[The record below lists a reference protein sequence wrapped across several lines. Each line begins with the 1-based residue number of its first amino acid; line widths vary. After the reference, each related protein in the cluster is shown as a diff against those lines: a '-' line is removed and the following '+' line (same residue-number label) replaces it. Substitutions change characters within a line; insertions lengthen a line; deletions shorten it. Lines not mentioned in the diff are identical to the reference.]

1 MSTELTLL
9 VDMKYLEL
17 GLIPY
22 SMQNEE
28 DDSIDKILSQMTPED
43 RRKITRKFRRE
54 SRKAF
59 RKNEL
64 KRWDKVDKMSR
75 RIRLFNRV
83 WLELDALPDIDNL
96 I

>member
-9 VDMKYLEL
+9 VDMKYLEF

-28 DDSIDKILSQMTPED
+28 DDSIDKLLAQMTPEE

-54 SRKAF
+54 CRKAF

-64 KRWDKVDKMSR
+64 KRWHKIDKASR
-75 RIRLFNRV
+75 RVRLFNRV
-83 WLELDALPDIDNL
+83 WLELDDLSDIDNL